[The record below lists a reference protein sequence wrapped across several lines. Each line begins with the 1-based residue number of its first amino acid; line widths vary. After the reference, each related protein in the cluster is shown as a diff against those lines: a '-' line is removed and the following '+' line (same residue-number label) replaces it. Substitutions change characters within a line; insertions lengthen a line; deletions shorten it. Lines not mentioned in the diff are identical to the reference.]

1 MYICICI
8 CVYTYICMYVYMC
21 IHIHI
26 CIYICRIVCIFGKME
41 SNSTIEFVLLFFCR
55 FVLQCETVQ
64 RIALLGLQY
73 VAACCSTLQRV
84 AVRCS
89 ALQRVAARCSTLP
102 HVAARR
108 SALQHVAATALQRV
122 AECCNVLQCDW
133 LLGGSALDGF
143 TCVAMCC
150 SVLRRAA
157 CCRVL
162 QCA

>member
-1 MYICICI
+1 MYICVYIYI
-8 CVYTYICMYVYMC
+8 YVYTFVASFASLVRWNQILQL
-21 IHIHI
+21 
-26 CIYICRIVCIFGKME
+26 
-41 SNSTIEFVLLFFCR
+41 NSSLFFCR